1 MEIFTIFSQSRALV
15 SLGLIQDEES
25 EDALWSMK
33 YQSCLELTHNYGT
46 ENDDNFKVSSGN
58 VEPNRGF
65 GHIAVMTP
73 DVYQACAELETN
85 GVAFHKR
92 PDEGRMKGLAFALD
106 PDGYWIEVIR
116 RGEASVVPKETK
128 YTLAQTMLRVKDIK
142 KSIAFYC
149 DVLKMS
155 VIKISHFSD
164 FSLTC

>member
-1 MEIFTIFSQSRALV
+1 MGFTLQQTMLRIKDPAQSVPFYENNFGFKLLHKYDFPQWKFSLYFLGVPRPGQSWPDP
-15 SLGLIQDEES
+15 GTKES

-92 PDEGRMKGLAFALD
+92 PDEGENERFSFCTGPRWVLD
-106 PDGYWIEVIR
+106 
-116 RGEASVVPKETK
+116 
-128 YTLAQTMLRVKDIK
+128 
-142 KSIAFYC
+142 
-149 DVLKMS
+149 
-155 VIKISHFSD
+155 
-164 FSLTC
+164 